1 MCAGPGRVTSQTKSG
16 PRAREREGRPASQWC
31 IMPPDQNRRLV
42 SLAVRPSLTRRR
54 VEPGGHPWCPLIS
67 REVRDAFAV
76 VEPHV
81 PRPVGCEDLPGL
93 GDELWLR
100 REHGDERSPRF
111 SLLEVLLAHQSFV
124 GQSAAD

>member
-1 MCAGPGRVTSQTKSG
+1 MVHHATSPEPETRVTGCATVSNKASG
-16 PRAREREGRPASQWC
+16 G
-31 IMPPDQNRRLV
+31 
-42 SLAVRPSLTRRR
+42 T
-54 VEPGGHPWCPLIS
+54 GGHPWCPLIS